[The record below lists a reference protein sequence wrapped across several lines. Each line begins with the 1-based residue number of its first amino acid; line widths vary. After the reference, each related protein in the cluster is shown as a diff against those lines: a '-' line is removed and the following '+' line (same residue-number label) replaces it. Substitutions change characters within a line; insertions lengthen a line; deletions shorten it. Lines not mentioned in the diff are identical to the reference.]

1 MYCAIRLSEG
11 QPLALPHPGRWEA
24 TPGAALNPKLS
35 PVRLKPEHQI

>member
-24 TPGAALNPKLS
+24 TPGAALNPQTLS
-35 PVRLKPEHQI
+35 CPAQA